1 MLKHRKVYDYIT
13 KSWVVRPFE
22 TDPSKVEIGT
32 PSIEQLKACGLL
44 KGYPVKSFSE
54 MTPEEQKLFIE
65 YEEEELL
72 QNSYI
77 QNKITI

>member
-32 PSIEQLKACGLL
+32 PSTEQLIAIGLVQGST
-44 KGYPVKSFSE
+44 KTKSYSE
-54 MTPEEQKLFIE
+54 LT
-65 YEEEELL
+65 EEE
-72 QNSYI
+72 
-77 QNKITI
+77 KPA